1 MSCASREVLGRQE
14 TKCRVIMLN
23 EVLRVLKYSSV
34 VLSAQYAVFLVTC
47 AILKRQK
54 AKLDMSVLRKLNKK
68 DEEEHER

>member
-1 MSCASREVLGRQE
+1 
-14 TKCRVIMLN
+14 MLN